1 MTGKP
6 HQSSLIP
13 YEAEIINLRQRQP
26 PVPYTR
32 IAELLYEKYNLTV
45 QAPAIFKFIKVRS
58 RGRKV
63 YSYGRNVQS
72 EKLPA
77 TSPPVSEQPKS
88 EWNFKYSERYNLT
101 RLPPDVAAA
110 RRKKLEEKGH

>member
-13 YEAEIINLRQRQP
+13 YETEIINLRHRRP
-26 PVPYTR
+26 PVPCTK
-32 IAELLYEKYNLTV
+32 IAELLNEKYNLTV
-45 QAPAIFKFIKVRS
+45 QASAIFKFIKVRS

-72 EKLPA
+72 ERPA
-77 TSPPVSEQPKS
+77 AAPKPPGSQTKS
-88 EWNFKYSERYNLT
+88 NWNFKYSERYNLT
-101 RLPPDVAAA
+101 RLPSEVAES
-110 RRKKLEEKGH
+110 RRKKLEEEGH